1 MILRFPYNSRWEPSG
16 YREWVEWSSTQ
27 TFDLTTQ
34 YSHHFVEIQ
43 NKISNEFRVDL
54 SQINNKNIWS
64 KEGIISE
71 IENLKLF
78 RFCHHFSGQIES
90 ENKIVI
96 CLINPFLGD
105 HVIEEYLHLKRGN
118 FQDYWNCE
126 RNKFIEVRNQ
136 SQNIKKRGIHYKI
149 CKFSKNF
156 LNQSQKE
163 ESWDFLHQHTVQLNL
178 LPFYSST
185 SSLNLNKGNCTI
197 LSSYLDQLL
206 TVFNDFLPSPR
217 IILFIGKLYWEL
229 LEKKGNFREIKPFQ
243 WESKRG
249 LESLRL
255 SIVEIGNGLYGLIL
269 RDFAKFSR
277 FIPNNEWRNFSLNIR
292 NINENIS
299 ELIGKTSKQ
308 GKLF

>member
-96 CLINPFLGD
+96 CLINPLDFA
-105 HVIEEYLHLKRGN
+105 
-118 FQDYWNCE
+118 
-126 RNKFIEVRNQ
+126 
-136 SQNIKKRGIHYKI
+136 
-149 CKFSKNF
+149 FSA
-156 LNQSQKE
+156 
-163 ESWDFLHQHTVQLNL
+163 TAIG
-178 LPFYSST
+178 PF
-185 SSLNLNKGNCTI
+185 
-197 LSSYLDQLL
+197 
-206 TVFNDFLPSPR
+206 V
-217 IILFIGKLYWEL
+217 E
-229 LEKKGNFREIKPFQ
+229 
-243 WESKRG
+243 
-249 LESLRL
+249 
-255 SIVEIGNGLYGLIL
+255 SIVL
-269 RDFAKFSR
+269 RVSALVTLW
-277 FIPNNEWRNFSLNIR
+277 NW
-292 NINENIS
+292 
-299 ELIGKTSKQ
+299 
-308 GKLF
+308 